1 MSFAMSISNLLAVV
15 TEFCHVDLIPLLFG
29 LLLLSESVGG
39 LAGTSLYSKYS
50 QLGVMFSYVYSLVNK
65 WPTTQAATQ
74 VFQIKIFE
82 VGFQL
87 SEVIL

>member
-65 WPTTQAATQ
+65 
-74 VFQIKIFE
+74 
-82 VGFQL
+82 
-87 SEVIL
+87 